1 MTGDR
6 DWHLPDDYW
15 AEHHID
21 GRITL
26 WLDELQ
32 VRDFRPATP
41 QAVIEAWA
49 EAYATGRSAGEA
61 HGRIVGRNLLATEFR
76 TLLQA

>member
-1 MTGDR
+1 MTGER
-6 DWHLPDDYW
+6 DWCLPEDYW

-26 WLDELQ
+26 WLDEIHI
-32 VRDFRPATP
+32 RDFRPDTS
-41 QAVIEAWA
+41 QAAIEAWA
-49 EAYATGRSAGEA
+49 EAYATGRRAGEV
-61 HGRIVGRNLLATEFR
+61 HGRTVGRNLLAAEFR